1 MITIIGTGYVGL
13 VTGACFAEIGQN
25 VLCVDTDAKKIES
38 LKNGRVPFHEPGLDA
53 LVLHNQHNGRL
64 RFTTDLADAKDS
76 NVVFIAVGTPPSA
89 DGSANLDYVLAA
101 ARGIGKMLQGYAVVV
116 VKSTVP
122 VGTGDKVR
130 QAAQDEIKA
139 RGADIQFDVV
149 SNPEFLKEGDAIAD
163 FMRPDR
169 VVVGSDSPHATA
181 VMKELYAPLTRGHER
196 MIVVGRRD
204 AEMIKYVSN
213 TMLATK
219 ISLMNEVANI
229 CERTGVDVEK
239 VRMGVGADT
248 RIGHAF
254 IAPGCGYGGS
264 CFPKDVKA
272 LIKTAEQVGFN
283 AIIMNA
289 VDVVNELQK
298 RRLFEKVVKRFGPV
312 LDGHT
317 FGLWG
322 LAFKP
327 GTDDMREAP
336 SLPLLQ
342 SLIAAGAKV
351 QAYDPV
357 AMKVA
362 RETLPD
368 EWFAD
373 GSLKLADHQYDAV
386 HNADA
391 MILVTDWKHF
401 HHSDFDAMKKKMKQH
416 VIFDGRNQ
424 YDPHHIKKAGFE
436 YYSIGR

>member
-13 VTGACFAEIGQN
+13 VTGACFAEMGQD
-25 VLCVDTDAKKIES
+25 VLCVDTDAAKIES
-38 LKNGRVPFHEPGLDA
+38 LKNGKVPFHEPGLDA

-64 RFTTDLADAKDS
+64 RFTTDLQDATGS
-76 NVVFIAVGTPPSA
+76 NAIFIAVGTPPNP
-89 DGSANLDYVLAA
+89 DGSANLDHVLAA
-101 ARGIGKMLQGYAVVV
+101 ARGIGKMLESYSVVV

-122 VGTGDKVR
+122 VGTGDKVK
-130 QAAQDEIKA
+130 QAVQEELQA
-139 RGADIQFDVV
+139 RGADVQFDVV
-149 SNPEFLKEGDAIAD
+149 SNPEFLKEGDAIGD

-169 VVVGSDSPHATA
+169 VVVGSDSPRAISI
-181 VMKELYAPLTRGHER
+181 MKGLYAQFTRNHEH

-239 VRMGVGADT
+239 VRLGVGSDS

-254 IAPGCGYGGS
+254 ISPGCGYGGS

-272 LIKTAEQVGFN
+272 LIKTAEQAGFN
-283 AIIMNA
+283 PIIMNA

-298 RRLFEKVVKRFGPV
+298 RRLFEKVVKRFGPA
-312 LDGHT
+312 LEGFT
-317 FGLWG
+317 FGVWG

-336 SLPLLQ
+336 AVVLLR

-357 AMKVA
+357 AMGVA
-362 RETLPD
+362 KHTLPS
-368 EWFAD
+368 EWFD
-373 GSLKLADHQYDAV
+373 EGSLKLADHQYDALSD
-386 HNADA
+386 ADA

-401 HHSDFDAMKKKMKQH
+401 HHSDLNAMKKKMKRH

-424 YDPHHIKKAGFE
+424 YDPRHLKSAGFE
-436 YYSIGR
+436 YYGIGR

>member
-1 MITIIGTGYVGL
+1 MISIIGTGYVGL
-13 VTGACFAEIGQN
+13 VTGACFAESGEN
-25 VLCVDTDAKKIES
+25 VLCVDTDSRKIEMLQS
-38 LKNGRVPFHEPGLDA
+38 GKLPFHEPGLDL

-64 RFTTDLADAKDS
+64 RFSTELSDAEDLS
-76 NVVFIAVGTPPSA
+76 VVFIAVGTPPNQ
-89 DGSANLDYVLAA
+89 DGSANLEYVLDA
-101 ARGIGKMLQGYAVVV
+101 ARGIGKIITDYKVVV

-122 VGTGDKVR
+122 VGTGDKVK
-130 QAAQDEIKA
+130 QAIQEELEA
-139 RGADIQFDVV
+139 RGAEVEFDVV
-149 SNPEFLKEGDAIAD
+149 SNPEFLKEGDAISD

-169 VVVGSDSPHATA
+169 VVLGSDSPRATSI
-181 VMKELYAPLTRGHER
+181 MKKLYAPFTHNHER
-196 MIVVGRRD
+196 LIVVGRRD

-239 VRMGVGADT
+239 VRIGVGSDS
-248 RIGHAF
+248 RIGNAF
-254 IAPGCGYGGS
+254 LHPGCGYGGS

-272 LIKTAEQVGFN
+272 LIKTAELVGFN
-283 AIIMNA
+283 PIIMNA

-298 RRLFEKVVKRFGPV
+298 RRLFEKVVKRFGPA
-312 LDGHT
+312 LDGFT

-336 SLPLLQ
+336 AIVLLR

-357 AMKVA
+357 AMGVA
-362 RETLPD
+362 RQTLPAD
-368 EWFAD
+368 WFDD
-373 GSLKLADHQYDAV
+373 GSLQLADHQYDAL

-401 HHSDFDAMKKKMKQH
+401 HHSDFNAMKKKMKQH

-424 YDPHHIKKAGFE
+424 YDPRHIKNAGFE
-436 YYSIGR
+436 YYGIGR

>member
-13 VTGACFAEIGQN
+13 VTGTCFAEIGRN
-25 VLCVDTDAKKIES
+25 VLCVDTDATKIET
-38 LKNGRVPFHEPGLDA
+38 LKSGKVPFHEPGLDA
-53 LVLHNQHNGRL
+53 LVSHNQHNGRL
-64 RFTTDLADAKDS
+64 HFATDLADAKDL
-76 NVVFIAVGTPPSA
+76 NVVFIAVGTPPNQ
-89 DGSANLDYVLAA
+89 DGSANLQYVMEA
-101 ARGIGKMLQGYAVVV
+101 ARGIGKTLTEYSVVV

-130 QAAQDEIKA
+130 QAIQDEIKS
-139 RGADIQFDVV
+139 RGAQVEFDIV
-149 SNPEFLKEGDAIAD
+149 SNPEFLKEGDAIND
-163 FMRPDR
+163 FMHPDR
-169 VVVGSDSPHATA
+169 VVVGSESARATGI
-181 VMKELYAPLTRGHER
+181 MKELYAPLTRNHDR

-254 IAPGCGYGGS
+254 ISAGCGYGGS

-272 LIKTAEQVGFN
+272 LIKTAEQTGFN
-283 AIIMNA
+283 PIIMNA

-312 LDGHT
+312 LDGFT
-317 FGLWG
+317 FGVWG

-336 SLPLLQ
+336 AVPLLN
-342 SLIAAGAKV
+342 SLISAGATV

-357 AMKVA
+357 AMGVA
-362 RETLPD
+362 KQMLPAQ
-368 EWFAD
+368 WFDD
-373 GSLKLADHQYDAV
+373 GSLKLADHQYDAL
-386 HNADA
+386 NDADA

-401 HHSDFDAMKKKMKQH
+401 HHSDFNAMKKMMKQH

-424 YDPHHIKKAGFE
+424 YDPRHLKSAGFE
-436 YYSIGR
+436 YYGIGR

>member
-1 MITIIGTGYVGL
+1 MISIIGTGYVGL
-13 VTGACFAEIGQN
+13 VTGACFAEMGES
-25 VLCVDTDAKKIES
+25 VLCVDTDANKIET
-38 LKNGRVPFHEPGLDA
+38 LKSGKVPFHEPGLDA

-64 RFTTDLADAKDS
+64 HFSTDLGDGKDS
-76 NVVFIAVGTPPSA
+76 NAVFIAVGTPPNQ
-89 DGSANLDYVLAA
+89 DGSANLQYVMEA
-101 ARGIGKMLQGYAVVV
+101 ARGIGRILTEYSVVV

-122 VGTGDKVR
+122 IGTGDKVR
-130 QAAQDEIKA
+130 EVIQKEIES
-139 RGADIQFDVV
+139 RGAHAEFDVV
-149 SNPEFLKEGDAIAD
+149 SNPEFLKEGDAISD
-163 FMRPDR
+163 FMHPDR
-169 VVVGSDSPHATA
+169 VVVGSDSPKAA
-181 VMKELYAPLTRGHER
+181 GVMKELYAPFTRDHER
-196 MIVVGRRD
+196 LILVGRRD

-254 IAPGCGYGGS
+254 ISPGCGYGGS

-272 LIKTAEQVGFN
+272 LIKTAEQAGFN
-283 AIIMNA
+283 PIIMNA

-298 RRLFEKVVKRFGPV
+298 RRLFEKVVKRFGPI
-312 LDGHT
+312 LDGFI
-317 FGLWG
+317 FGIWG

-336 SLPLLQ
+336 ALPLLH
-342 SLIAAGAKV
+342 SLISAGAKV

-357 AMKVA
+357 AMNVA
-362 RETLPD
+362 RQMLPAA
-368 EWFAD
+368 WFDD
-373 GSLKLADHQYDAV
+373 GALKLADHQYEALND
-386 HNADA
+386 ADA

-401 HHSDFDAMKKKMKQH
+401 HHSDFNAMKKMMKQH

-424 YDPHHIKKAGFE
+424 YDPRHLKNAGFE
-436 YYSIGR
+436 YYGIGR